1 VIEFLPALNAMLNSA
16 CAILLVAGHRLI
28 LRGRRDAHRKF
39 MIAAFLVSCA
49 FLISYITYH
58 LHHGTTS
65 FQGRGWV
72 RLFYFTLLTTHTI
85 LAAAVVPLAIV
96 TLRRGLKD
104 DIPRHRAIARWTYP
118 VWLYVSVT
126 GVIVYVILYHI
137 YPAG

>member
-1 VIEFLPALNAMLNSA
+1 MIDSLPALNAVLNST

-28 LRGRRDAHRKF
+28 LRGRREEHRKI

-65 FQGRGWV
+65 FQGQGVV

-85 LAAAVVPLAIV
+85 LAAAVVPLAII

-126 GVIVYVILYHI
+126 GVIVYVMLYHL